1 VLNITERA
9 REFGNVGNALFALL
23 FSSIVVSVLNRLQS
37 ATFAAMTSDQGVE
50 NPLLSPLL
58 FLYQL
63 LQWVISKT
71 LSPSPPRS
79 KSELS
84 RPKIAIIGAGITGVT
99 AAAHCVGHGFDVVIF
114 EGGSEEQVG
123 GIWSVSCSQ
132 ADSNPP
138 V

>member
-1 VLNITERA
+1 
-9 REFGNVGNALFALL
+9 
-23 FSSIVVSVLNRLQS
+23 
-37 ATFAAMTSDQGVE
+37 MPSDQGVE

-58 FLYQL
+58 FMYQL

-71 LSPSPPRS
+71 LSPNPPRS

-123 GIWSVSCSQ
+123 GIWSVSRLQ
-132 ADSNPP
+132 ADGTPN
-138 V
+138 